1 MPIWRFL
8 VVPNGISCNPY
19 LKLDNGIPSH
29 DTGSRLLG
37 MLAPAAFQQWFI
49 GFMRQFA
56 EGNEGILAVDAKSNE
71 IAALP

>member
-1 MPIWRFL
+1 
-8 VVPNGISCNPY
+8 
-19 LKLDNGIPSH
+19 
-29 DTGSRLLG
+29 